1 MSVSASTG
9 EELKLDWSIQE
20 DPERLAGFEARVERG
35 ELVEADDWMPH
46 NYRVGMLRMAEHHA
60 NSEIVGALP
69 EGEWITRAPSL
80 KRKLA
85 LIAKVQDEVGHGQM
99 LYRVS
104 QDLGKPRDAMLRDLI
119 TGRTKYHNVF
129 NYPAPTWADVAM
141 IQWLVDGAA
150 IMNQK
155 SLADG
160 SYGPY
165 VRTMRRIN
173 MEEAFHFKSGED
185 MVLTLMSGT
194 RHQKQMAQ
202 EAFDRWWGP
211 CLMFFGPPDKDST
224 KTAPFMRW
232 RIKTQTND
240 TLRQK
245 FVNRFAPAAKDLGL
259 VIKTPKRAGSGV
271 PASELGTAA
280 PGRAPSV
287 PEAQAGATA
296 SRGSTCG
303 TAAPGCDST
312 ALGQV
317 IRNPDGSPVLVPDEN
332 IRPLGTNGD
341 WGFTQPDWDEFYRVI
356 RGHGPCNRERVGLRR
371 FSYEQGAWVRR
382 AILGQR
388 AGLPPRRI

>member
-9 EELKLDWSIQE
+9 EELKLDWNIQE
-20 DPERLAGFEARVERG
+20 DPEKLAAFQARIDRG
-35 ELVEADDWMPH
+35 EHVEPDDWMPH

-69 EGEWITRAPSL
+69 EGEWIGRAPSL
-80 KRKLA
+80 HRKLA

-104 QDLGKPRDAMLRDLI
+104 QDLGKSRDAMLRDLI

-165 VRTMRRIN
+165 VRTMKRIN

-194 RHQKQMAQ
+194 PRQKQMAQ

-211 CLMFFGPPDKDST
+211 CLMFFGPPDKDSV
-224 KTAPFMRW
+224 KTTPFMQW
-232 RIKTQTND
+232 RIKTATND

-245 FVNRFAPAAKDLGL
+245 FVDRFAPAAIDLGL
-259 VIKTPKRAGSGV
+259 KIKTPKRECS
-271 PASELGTAA
+271 PAA
-280 PGRAPSV
+280 PGRSECSPAAPGRSSS
-287 PEAQAGATA
+287 GTA
-296 SRGSTCG
+296 
-303 TAAPGCDST
+303 AAPGCSSNG
-312 ALGQV
+312 LGKV
-317 IRNPDGSPVLVPDEN
+317 VYRPDGSHELVPDEN
-332 IRPLGTNGD
+332 VRLLDEKTGR
-341 WGFTQPDWDEFYRVI
+341 WGFTQPDWDEFYRVVK
-356 RGHGPCNRERVGLRR
+356 GDGPCNRQRVALRR
-371 FSYEQGAWVRR
+371 WSYEQGAWVRR
-382 AILGQR
+382 AILGER
-388 AGLPPRRI
+388 AGLPPSRN

>member
-1 MSVSASTG
+1 MSVSAG
-9 EELKLDWSIQE
+9 DNIKLDWERQE
-20 DPERLAGFEARVERG
+20 DDTRLGEFEARIDRG
-35 ELVEADDWMPH
+35 ELIEADDWMPE
-46 NYRVGMLRMAEHHA
+46 NYRIGMLRMAEHHA

-104 QDLGKPRDAMLRDLI
+104 QDLGKTRDAMLRDLI

-129 NYPAPTWADVAM
+129 NYPAPTWGDVAA

-165 VRTMRRIN
+165 VRTMKRIN

-194 RHQKQMAQ
+194 PRQKKMMQ
-202 EAFDRWWGP
+202 ESFDRWWNP
-211 CLMFFGPPDKDST
+211 CLMFFGPPDKESA
-224 KTAPFMRW
+224 KTGPFMRW

-245 FVNRFAPAAKDLGL
+245 FVDRFAPAALDLGL
-259 VIKTPKRAGSGV
+259 KIHTYKRDKN
-271 PASELGTAA
+271 
-280 PGRAPSV
+280 
-287 PEAQAGATA
+287 GAVE
-296 SRGSTCG
+296 RK
-303 TAAPGCDST
+303 
-312 ALGQV
+312 
-317 IRNPDGSPVLVPDEN
+317 PDGAAIWVPDEQL
-332 IRPLGTNGD
+332 RPIESEKRWD
-341 WGFTQPDWDEFYRVI
+341 FSQPDWDEFYTVI
-356 RGHGPCNRERVGLRR
+356 RGGGPLNRERVSLRR

-382 AILGQR
+382 AVMGQR
-388 AGLPPRRI
+388 TGMPPSRN